1 MGTDY
6 VFDWYAND
14 VIDNLIVISNDRE
27 KSVVSQQPYPVP
39 VLRTKPTDLLNKIF
53 PILAEFQSVGD
64 DRNTQQSQPWA
75 RTPKTTPPG
84 NSGTV

>member
-27 KSVVSQQPYPVP
+27 KSVVALQNC
-39 VLRTKPTDLLNKIF
+39 PTQCQSEEPSLLIY
-53 PILAEFQSVGD
+53 
-64 DRNTQQSQPWA
+64 
-75 RTPKTTPPG
+75 
-84 NSGTV
+84 